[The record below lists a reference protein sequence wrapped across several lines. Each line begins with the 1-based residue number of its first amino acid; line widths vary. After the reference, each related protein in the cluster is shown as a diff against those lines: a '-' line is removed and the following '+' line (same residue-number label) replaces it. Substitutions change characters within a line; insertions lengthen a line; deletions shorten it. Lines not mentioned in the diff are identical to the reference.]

1 MRSSSRKRE
10 SAVAGP
16 AKLAA
21 MTDPETRASSSAAP
35 VGASRA
41 ALLLAGLLSA
51 GGLGLGFFMVHEGY
65 DSVAAWIAVTAAVLS
80 AAIVAGRAGWT
91 R

>member
-1 MRSSSRKRE
+1 
-10 SAVAGP
+10 
-16 AKLAA
+16 
-21 MTDPETRASSSAAP
+21 
-35 VGASRA
+35 
-41 ALLLAGLLSA
+41 LLAGLLSA

-80 AAIVAGRAGWT
+80 AAIVVGRAGRT